1 MGGFP
6 TKRAA
11 LLAEAKARTSRAQG
25 TYVETASETV
35 GSYLTAYL
43 ERIGPPTSNLDVTT
57 WESTPLWPAGTSSP
71 ASTNPPVAGMTA

>member
-1 MGGFP
+1 VGGFP

-25 TYVETASETV
+25 TYVEATRETV

-43 ERIGPPTSNLDVTT
+43 GPPV
-57 WESTPLWPAGTSSP
+57 SS
-71 ASTNPPVAGMTA
+71 VAH